1 MRTTYNPTLPR
12 YSTDLVQEGWST
24 IRLFVRRTVASRRNP
39 EACELRDPQTR
50 SRNLRPDPSLC
61 SIPTLRPSLLQT
73 SRTHPSAPQLPPL
86 SHRLFH
92 THQCANRC
100 ASQLPNATCTQ

>member
-1 MRTTYNPTLPR
+1 MRATYNPTLPR
-12 YSTDLVQEGWST
+12 YGTDLLQEGWST
-24 IRLFVRRTVASRRNP
+24 IRLFVRRTVDSRRTP

-61 SIPTLRPSLLQT
+61 SIPTLPPSLLKT
-73 SRTHPSAPQLPPL
+73 SRTPPSAPHLPPL

-92 THQCANRC
+92 THQYANPCAF
-100 ASQLPNATCTQ
+100 QF